1 MTAMI
6 KLHLINERY
15 NLLPS
20 SIAKPLRAYWDSLTI
35 SANQEG

>member
-6 KLHLINERY
+6 KATPHNEHY
-15 NLLPS
+15 NLLSS